1 MNAVRMLAG
10 AVLAL
15 ALFVPPSGPA
25 GAAPSRASAARAE
38 PVDAAARAAGASIYR
53 DGILSSGAPLEG
65 TRELPA
71 GGGGLVTKG
80 ADAACVNCHLHSGL
94 GSISTDRRVSIPPIT
109 GQYLFQP
116 RNMKATDHDLPYV
129 ENVKADRE
137 PYTDASLA
145 RAIREGIDSDG
156 KPLGTLMP
164 RFAIG
169 DADMAALIAYLK
181 SLDRRSEPGVTDTV
195 LHFATIITPDADPV
209 KRQGMLDVLK
219 QYFADKNS
227 FPFGPTPH
235 LRSSGKGIYSKSLY
249 MANRRWQ
256 LHIWDLTGPADTW
269 DAQLEQHLAK
279 EPVFAVISGLGGS
292 NWAPVHRF
300 CEREALPC
308 LFPNVEVPVVA
319 DRDFYSLYFSK
330 GVLLE
335 AGLIAKSI
343 ADPDAAQPVRSVY
356 QIYRTG
362 DSGEAAADALTA
374 ALQHSAV
381 AVRSEALSARGD
393 APEGLAKALRKA
405 GKDDVLV
412 LWLRPAD
419 IAALGEEPAASATVY
434 MSGLMGG
441 LERAPVPAAWRG
453 RVRMAYPFD
462 LPDARVVRV
471 DYPLGWFSFRHIPV
485 VAEQV
490 QVDTYLACGLLAE
503 TLSHSADTF
512 VREFLVERME
522 ELLEHRYLTGYYPR
536 LALAEWQRFASKGG
550 YMVRFP
556 DAAGS
561 RLVAAHDWT
570 VP

>member
-1 MNAVRMLAG
+1 MISRWAVAG
-10 AVLAL
+10 GLL
-15 ALFVPPSGPA
+15 ALFLLVP
-25 GAAPSRASAARAE
+25 
-38 PVDAAARAAGASIYR
+38 AAGSANDAPAMAVLSSVGESIYR
-53 DGILSSGAPLEG
+53 DGILPSGKPLQG
-65 TRELPA
+65 TRELHAP
-71 GGGGLVTKG
+71 GGGLVTRG
-80 ADAACVNCHLHSGL
+80 ADAACVNCHLRSGL
-94 GSISTDRRVSIPPIT
+94 GSISNDRRVSIPPIT
-109 GQYLFQP
+109 SQYLYQP
-116 RNMKATDHDLPYV
+116 RNMAATDHDLPYV
-129 ENVKADRE
+129 ENVHADRE

-145 RAIREGIDSDG
+145 RAIREGIDSAG
-156 KPLGTLMP
+156 KPLGALMP
-164 RFAIG
+164 RFALD

-181 SLDRRSEPGVTDTV
+181 TMNRPQEPGVTDSV

-219 QYFADKNS
+219 QYFADKNA
-227 FPFGPTPH
+227 FPFGPAPH
-235 LRSSGKGIYSKSLY
+235 MRSSGKGIYSKSLY

-256 LHIWDLTGPADTW
+256 LHVWELTGPPDTW
-269 DAQLEQHLAK
+269 DAQLAQYLAK

-292 NWAPVHRF
+292 NWAPVHHF
-300 CEREALPC
+300 CERESLPC

-343 ADPDAAQPVRSVY
+343 ADPDATVPVHSVY
-356 QIYRTG
+356 QVFRAG
-362 DSGEAAADALTA
+362 DSGESGARALSTA
-374 ALQHSAV
+374 LSGSAIT
-381 AVRSEALSARGD
+381 VRSQALAVPGD
-393 APEGLAKALRKA
+393 AAGPGLAEALRKV

-412 LWLRPAD
+412 IWLRPSD
-419 IAALGEEPAASATVY
+419 IEALGEVPAPPATVY

-441 LERAPVPAAWRG
+441 LERAPLPAGWRS
-453 RVRMAYPFD
+453 RVHMAYPFD

-512 VREFLVERME
+512 VREYLVERME

-550 YMVRFP
+550 YVVQFADP
-556 DAAGS
+556 AGK